1 MRIVAFVFLSDRRR
15 VLPYTFFAC
24 HDTEAN
30 KNIAVA
36 ESVVCCR
43 DFAVLDCLKHIVC

>member
-1 MRIVAFVFLSDRRR
+1 MRIVPFVFLSDRQR
-15 VLPYTFFAC
+15 VLP

-30 KNIAVA
+30 KNVAVV

-43 DFAVLDCLKHIVC
+43 DFAVLDCLKHIVS